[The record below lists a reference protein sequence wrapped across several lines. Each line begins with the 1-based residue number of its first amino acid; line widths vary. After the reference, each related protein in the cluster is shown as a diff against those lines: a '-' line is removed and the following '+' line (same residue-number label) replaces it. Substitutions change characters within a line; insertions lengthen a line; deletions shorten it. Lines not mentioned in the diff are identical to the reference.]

1 MSSSGAIS
9 EKFLLHCVSCFNFTV
24 HLLNKT
30 LLGSNFSS
38 ANGPGFQIPAPIF
51 FLPFARLDILVQGKV
66 MAAKQEAA
74 AEICWLAN
82 HAPKL
87 PEEKQ
92 EG

>member
-1 MSSSGAIS
+1 M
-9 EKFLLHCVSCFNFTV
+9 SCFNFSI
-24 HLLNKT
+24 HLVNKT

-51 FLPFARLDILVQGKV
+51 LLPFARLDILVQGKV

-74 AEICWLAN
+74 AGICQLAN
-82 HAPKL
+82 HAPNL